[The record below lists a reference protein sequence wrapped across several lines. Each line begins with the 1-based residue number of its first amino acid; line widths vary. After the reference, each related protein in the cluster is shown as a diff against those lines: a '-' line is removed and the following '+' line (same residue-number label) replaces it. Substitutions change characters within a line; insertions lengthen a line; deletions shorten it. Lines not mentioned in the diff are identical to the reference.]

1 MTTSSIKNK
10 GNIKQTK
17 ISFWINTSD
26 LELIDKFSA
35 NYSLSRS
42 DFIRLALREA
52 LVNRGLLPRETGS
65 PILAK

>member
-1 MTTSSIKNK
+1 MTPCVKNK
-10 GNIKQTK
+10 GNKKQTK
-17 ISFWINTSD
+17 ISFWINTES
-26 LELIDKFSA
+26 LEIIDNFSA
-35 NYSLSRS
+35 NYGLSRS